1 MAKTYTEKT
10 VVIDGVV
17 LTKQIEK
24 KSVVDRF
31 IVADK
36 IQASMRF
43 NIASSKNC
51 VNGAG
56 KKAGTFAR
64 AVAMQGSAGESSN
77 QRRARIIKR
86 EQTKLNKEKA

>member
-1 MAKTYTEKT
+1 MANYVETT
-10 VVIDGVV
+10 VVIDGVT
-17 LTKQIEK
+17 LTKQVEK
-24 KSVVDRF
+24 ESVVERF

-64 AVAMQGSAGESSN
+64 AIAMQGSAGESSN

-86 EQTKLNKEKA
+86 EQNKLNKK

>member
-1 MAKTYTEKT
+1 MAKTYNETT

-17 LTKQIEK
+17 LTKQVEK
-24 KSVVDRF
+24 KSVIDRF
-31 IVADK
+31 ITADR

-56 KKAGTFAR
+56 RKAGSFGR
-64 AVAMQGSAGESSN
+64 AMAMQGSAGESSN
-77 QRRARIIKR
+77 QRRSRIIKR
-86 EQTKLNKEKA
+86 EQNKLNKA

>member
-1 MAKTYTEKT
+1 MAKTYTETT
-10 VVIDGVV
+10 VVIDGVKLV
-17 LTKQIEK
+17 KQVEK

-36 IQASMRF
+36 IQSAMRF
-43 NIASSKNC
+43 SIASSKNC

-64 AVAMQGSAGESSN
+64 AVAMQGCAGESSN
-77 QRRARIIKR
+77 QRRARVIKR
-86 EQTKLNKEKA
+86 EQNKLNKA

>member
-1 MAKTYTEKT
+1 MANYIEST
-10 VVIDGVV
+10 VVIDGVT
-17 LTKQIEK
+17 LTKQVEK

-43 NIASSKNC
+43 NIANSKNC

-56 KKAGTFAR
+56 RKSGSFGR
-64 AVAMQGSAGESSN
+64 AMAMQGSTGESSN

-86 EQTKLNKEKA
+86 EQNKLNK